1 MIEHRRSFTDAN
13 EHEYCGPLLW
23 PESRVAFIYKADRA
37 SGIERVGIEN
47 LLILLATRA
56 TGRLITGPCE
66 NLDRRTVGTRES
78 GGGGRAS
85 KTRRTSR
92 ARRTRQTRRTPAD
105 RRARRPGGARGAPRA
120 GGDGHAGGGG
130 RAGGGGSAGGR
141 GRPGGGGRRG
151 GAGATAGGGEAGGPG
166 RTRLSLGWWLAL
178 PARSQEKDG

>member
-1 MIEHRRSFTDAN
+1 MIEHRLSFTDAN

-56 TGRLITGPCE
+56 TGRLITGPCK

-78 GGGGRAS
+78 GGAGRTS

-92 ARRTRQTRRTPAD
+92 TGRTSQTGGTRGTGPARRTEKASENRPARRTP
-105 RRARRPGGARGAPRA
+105 RATHTGQY
-120 GGDGHAGGGG
+120 
-130 RAGGGGSAGGR
+130 SAHK
-141 GRPGGGGRRG
+141 PM
-151 GAGATAGGGEAGGPG
+151 
-166 RTRLSLGWWLAL
+166 SI
-178 PARSQEKDG
+178 

>member
-78 GGGGRAS
+78 GGAGRIFLSPDGRGDITNSA
-85 KTRRTSR
+85 
-92 ARRTRQTRRTPAD
+92 AV
-105 RRARRPGGARGAPRA
+105 RRAVDVTLIESG
-120 GGDGHAGGGG
+120 
-130 RAGGGGSAGGR
+130 
-141 GRPGGGGRRG
+141 
-151 GAGATAGGGEAGGPG
+151 
-166 RTRLSLGWWLAL
+166 
-178 PARSQEKDG
+178 